1 MPRIQN
7 SLRGLLFKDVALDLT
22 IRAQKRKAALFKR
35 RNPILHFELSL
46 IIIFNYVKA
55 S

>member
-22 IRAQKRKAALFKR
+22 IRAIRMRTFLMIYNEKR
-35 RNPILHFELSL
+35 RAAGKMAARLF
-46 IIIFNYVKA
+46 VTQ
-55 S
+55 

>member
-22 IRAQKRKAALFKR
+22 IRDRENKEGGDS
-35 RNPILHFELSL
+35 H
-46 IIIFNYVKA
+46 
-55 S
+55 